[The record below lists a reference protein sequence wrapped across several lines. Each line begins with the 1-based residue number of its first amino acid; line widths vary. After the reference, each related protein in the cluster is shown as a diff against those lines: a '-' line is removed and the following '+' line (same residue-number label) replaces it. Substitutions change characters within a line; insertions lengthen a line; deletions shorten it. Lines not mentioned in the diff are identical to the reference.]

1 MWCLDRTQGGQ
12 QRLSDEGDVEAAEQ
26 ADPGERALN
35 RVVPGDADQVAAN
48 SMPVYATPL
57 TRACRTHL
65 GGRHSGARP
74 SGQRSTAVR
83 PDRLIVGR
91 SSRAAIS
98 NGYSKQWL
106 LE

>member
-35 RVVPGDADQVAAN
+35 RAVPGDADQVAAN

-57 TRACRTHL
+57 TRACRTPPGTPL
-65 GGRHSGARP
+65 RGK
-74 SGQRSTAVR
+74 TVW
-83 PDRLIVGR
+83 
-91 SSRAAIS
+91 AAINCS
-98 NGYSKQWL
+98 QA
-106 LE
+106 